1 MYGNEILLMDLENMK
16 TIQIFLGGGVE
27 LLHGSYNGFKGYRTE
42 VIDPTISQLNSNK
55 HAKHF
60 FIAKDYTDLTSNVEQ
75 GSHQEV
81 YNKYIE
87 QKSHIAIFI
96 IDGEIGNITQ
106 QEIDAA
112 VASTRKVYH
121 PIVFI
126 YGKNVKNEDAI
137 LKYLDQKGVYYMHF
151 YDYRDLAAK
160 IKDHLRDA
168 SEKIDSNSY
177 VSRWIIAGI
186 LVLPLLY
193 GIISKQKILSL
204 IKTPPK
210 VETCLYDE
218 LNMALRGKFGG
229 DQSGAKLRLQDGR
242 GWYVYAFKDNLFE
255 RDAVIERYDKN
266 TDSLIINAYF
276 KGTRTYVGKFRG
288 ILIIDDKE
296 KTYSGTF
303 YNYKGDSTDFKFR

>member
-1 MYGNEILLMDLENMK
+1 MNFEDMK

-27 LLHGSYNGFKGYRTE
+27 LLHGSDKGFKGYRTE
-42 VIDPTISQLNSNK
+42 VIDPAISQLNSNK
-55 HAKHF
+55 HAKCF

-87 QKSHIAIFI
+87 QDSHIAIFI
-96 IDGEIGNITQ
+96 IDGEIGNITM

-112 VASTRKVYH
+112 VASTRKKHH
-121 PIVFI
+121 PIVYI
-126 YGKNVKNEDAI
+126 YGKNVNNEDAI
-137 LKYLDQKGVYYMHF
+137 LKYLNQKGVYYTHF
-151 YDYRDLAAK
+151 YDDRDLASK
-160 IKDHLRDA
+160 IKEHLRDA

-177 VSRWIIAGI
+177 VLRWIIAGV
-186 LVLPLLY
+186 LVLLLLFSLMFQQEILPLF
-193 GIISKQKILSL
+193 
-204 IKTPPK
+204 KTAPK
-210 VETCLYDE
+210 VKTSFDDK

-242 GWYVYAFKDNLFE
+242 GRYVYAYEDNLFE
-255 RDAVIERYDKN
+255 RDVVVERYDKN

-276 KGTRTYVGKFRG
+276 KGTRTYVGQFRG
-288 ILIIDDKE
+288 ILIVADEE

-303 YNYKGDSTDFKFR
+303 FNYKGDSTDFKFR